1 LEIRSNDVLRYL
13 HRHPFSQYGSG
24 PPENIYTA
32 ATYNDGLWHHV
43 AAVRASDNSRV
54 LYVDGQQMVSDSN
67 VTSAF
72 DAPVSVILGA
82 LFSPGYPNGGRFWN
96 GAIDDVRIY
105 NCALSATE
113 VTALYN
119 GSETGSWP
127 HYEDVNSTYNFYEPE
142 KERLVADDWRCL
154 RRTPVTAVVWWGSYI
169 GYGYEACQGPVP
181 RPVPP
186 NRFKLT
192 MWTDV
197 AADPCDPCSYS
208 HPGEIIWQ
216 YDTNEYDEVL
226 VGYDKYPEGE
236 PNEPVFRYSV
246 RLPDANWFH
255 QPNYSEVFW
264 LSVQAIYDFN
274 MPNYVWG
281 WTNHKH
287 VFNDDAVSGYF
298 NDVNEVWVWTE
309 LFDQTGASED
319 MSFILFT
326 DPNVCST
333 CANYNCDAR
342 VNFLDYADF
351 ADAWLWTGPA
361 GGYNNSDLNCDGS
374 VDFYDLKIFVDQWLS
389 SCP

>member
-1 LEIRSNDVLRYL
+1 
-13 HRHPFSQYGSG
+13 
-24 PPENIYTA
+24 
-32 ATYNDGLWHHV
+32 
-43 AAVRASDNSRV
+43 
-54 LYVDGQQMVSDSN
+54 
-67 VTSAF
+67 
-72 DAPVSVILGA
+72 
-82 LFSPGYPNGGRFWN
+82 
-96 GAIDDVRIY
+96 
-105 NCALSATE
+105 
-113 VTALYN
+113 
-119 GSETGSWP
+119 
-127 HYEDVNSTYNFYEPE
+127 
-142 KERLVADDWRCL
+142 
-154 RRTPVTAVVWWGSYI
+154 
-169 GYGYEACQGPVP
+169 
-181 RPVPP
+181 
-186 NRFKLT
+186 
-192 MWTDV
+192 
-197 AADPCDPCSYS
+197 
-208 HPGEIIWQ
+208 
-216 YDTNEYDEVL
+216 
-226 VGYDKYPEGE
+226 
-236 PNEPVFRYSV
+236 
-246 RLPDANWFH
+246 
-255 QPNYSEVFW
+255 
-264 LSVQAIYDFN
+264 